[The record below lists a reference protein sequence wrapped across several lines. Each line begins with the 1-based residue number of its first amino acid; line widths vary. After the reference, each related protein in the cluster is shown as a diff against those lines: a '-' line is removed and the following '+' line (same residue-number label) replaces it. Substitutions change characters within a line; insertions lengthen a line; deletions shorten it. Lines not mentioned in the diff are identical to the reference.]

1 MIWLFSNYLQKA
13 STVTTPASTSLNEGQ
28 TLALTAISEWLASP
42 NFQPFFV
49 LRGSAG
55 TGKTHCIRE
64 LTNRSKGRFIFT
76 APTNKAT
83 KVLRESVTSKDYQP
97 ECRTIY
103 SLLGLRI
110 EANGEVK
117 ELTVPED
124 PVDLSQYRAI
134 VVDEGSMINKQLF
147 EYIQKVAEQF
157 KIRFLFLG
165 DPAQL
170 PPVGEASSPI
180 WAISNGAQLTKVM
193 RHDNA
198 ILELATRLRDQ
209 VDRFSPS
216 IKLEA
221 SNDGD
226 QGIWQYKGNEF
237 TKGILEDAGL
247 GNFELPYGSKVIAWR
262 NVEVDRFNQLIR
274 NHIFHN
280 PTSPWL
286 VGDRVLFTA
295 PAKDLD
301 DEPVASTDDE
311 GIVTRVEEEYHAI
324 YGEFKTYRISIT
336 LDDNRPVVAR
346 VLHPDSAQAYA
357 RKTEELSSIAR
368 GNSRK
373 WKDFWLF
380 KEAFHTLKYAYA
392 ITAHRAQGS
401 TYETAYVYWQDILLN
416 RNRQEAFRC
425 LYVAVT
431 RPRTCLVLS

>member
-1 MIWLFSNYLQKA
+1 M
-13 STVTTPASTSLNEGQ
+13 TSPTKLNEGQ
-28 TLALTAISEWLASP
+28 ALALSAITQWLADP
-42 NFQPFFV
+42 TFQPFFV

-55 TGKTHCIRE
+55 TGKTYCVRE
-64 LTNRSKGRFIFT
+64 LVNQSRGRFIFT

-83 KVLRESVTSKDYQP
+83 KVLRESVTTKDYQP

-134 VVDEGSMINKQLF
+134 VVDEGSMINKQLCD
-147 EYIQKVAEQF
+147 YIKQVAEQY

-170 PPVGEASSPI
+170 PPVGEDSSPI
-180 WAISNGAQLTKVM
+180 WQFANGAHLTKVM

-221 SNDGD
+221 NNDGE
-226 QGIWQYKGNEF
+226 QGIWQSKGSEF
-237 TKGILEDAGL
+237 AKGILEDADS

-262 NVEVDRFNQLIR
+262 NVEVDKFNQMIR
-274 NHIFHN
+274 NRIFQN

-286 VGDRVLFTA
+286 SGDRVLFTA

-301 DEPVASTDDE
+301 DEPMASTDDE
-311 GIVTRVEEEYHAI
+311 GIVTRVEEEYHAQ
-324 YGEFKTYRISIT
+324 YGEFKIHRISIT
-336 LDDNRPVVAR
+336 LDDNRTVVAR
-346 VLHPDSAQAYA
+346 VLHPDSAADYA
-357 RKTEELSSIAR
+357 RKIEELSIIAR

-431 RPRTCLVLS
+431 RPKVALILS